1 MEIEEQNVRSLEIFQ
16 RSSTLHSEE
25 IKRYQQNLFV
35 QKQLAESYSKR
46 ITELERSNLSLKSKS
61 DDMESKMDRM
71 TVELSTAQKEV
82 RVCVCVCVGGWLCTV
97 HTVCCISFAPDF
109 VEVFVHFSLWIPT
122 HRSQRLDRS

>member
-82 RVCVCVCVGGWLCTV
+82 RVCVCVCVCVGGWVVVYCTYCV
-97 HTVCCISFAPDF
+97 LYFICP
-109 VEVFVHFSLWIPT
+109 
-122 HRSQRLDRS
+122 